1 MLSLA
6 SFSGLTRSAVRLLWI
21 AGAIVLTV
29 YVTAAAGGPGDS
41 LSDGYARLFLTLFLA
56 PAALC
61 LLRAVL
67 VREQRLAWAAC
78 GIGIAC
84 WGGGAV
90 YYYVALRGVA
100 SPPFPSVA
108 DALLLSYYG
117 ASFVGLCAL
126 LKSGH
131 AKFRASVWI
140 DAAVG
145 GLAIAAIAAAVLVKP
160 IVAST
165 GGGAAAATTL
175 AYPLCDVV
183 IIVLLLGV
191 FANSNRRPGRIW
203 SMLGTAWAVQAAV
216 DIAYRYEAASGT
228 YEPGTLLAVSWP
240 ALMLLIAIAAWQKPT
255 VTARVW
261 TPGWG
266 ALGVTITF
274 AVVGLS
280 LTTYAHW
287 HEIDDVALILATL
300 ALVAAFVRTVTTFS
314 DMRTLSNGRELL
326 LQNKMLLDSA
336 GEGIFGIDATGTVTF
351 ANPAAAR
358 MTQYTPDKL
367 AGRSLHRLVLHTKV
381 DGTPYPPEE
390 CPMLASLVDGAI
402 HRCYHDV
409 CWRQDGTAFP
419 VEYTSTP
426 IVDGTRIKG
435 AVVVLRDATD
445 RREVERV
452 KDEFTSVVSHELR
465 TPLTSIRGS
474 LGLLESGVLGPLPEK
489 GRRMIQIAVEN
500 TDRLVRLINDIL
512 DVERIDSGEMHLR
525 VTRCDAGHLIARATE
540 AVMPVAADAGVTL
553 AVDAAPG
560 TFPADAD
567 RLIQTLTNLISNAV
581 KFSPRGGSVRVTSE
595 RRDSEMVFRVTD
607 RGRGIPIDRLETI
620 FERFQQVDAS
630 DSREKGG
637 TGLGLAIC
645 RSIVELH
652 GGRIWAQ
659 SNPGQG
665 STFSFVVPAPLHAS
679 EAYAPRAEDG
689 PGPSVLVCDDDPGIL
704 EVTSTALEEHGYRV
718 TPVRCG
724 QVAVERAIADG
735 PDVIVL
741 DLLIPGMHG
750 WEVVDALAEHPQTVH
765 IPIVI
770 LSVLPRSESE
780 MSRGAVVDWIEKPA
794 AEGMLVTALER
805 ALGSRD
811 DIFRV
816 LFVEGEPILAGV
828 LSAIFERHGVESY
841 AAADGREAIER
852 CQAVLPDLLVLDVG
866 LPDIDGIGV
875 VDWLRLHE
883 RLSAVPMVVYTARD
897 LEDAD
902 RERLILGS
910 ITHFLTKRQGTSEEF
925 ERRVASLTQDRPRE
939 LHHEPEAH
947 SAGR

>member
-6 SFSGLTRSAVRLLWI
+6 SFSVLTRSAVRLLWI
-21 AGAIVLTV
+21 AGAIALTV
-29 YVTAAAGGPGDS
+29 YVIAAAGGPGDP
-41 LSDGYARLFLTLFLA
+41 LGDAYTRLFPALFLA

-61 LLRAVL
+61 LLRALL
-67 VREQRLAWAAC
+67 VRDQRLAWAAC
-78 GIGIAC
+78 GIGIVC

-90 YYYVALRGVA
+90 YYCAALRGVA
-100 SPPFPSVA
+100 SPPLPSIA

-126 LKSGH
+126 LRASH
-131 AKFRASVWI
+131 ATFRASVWI

-145 GLAIAAIAAAVLVKP
+145 GLAIAAIAAALLVKP

-165 GGGAAAATTL
+165 GGGAAAVATSL

-203 SMLGTAWAVQAAV
+203 SMLGAAWAVQAAV
-216 DIAYRYEAASGT
+216 DIAYRYQAASGT

-255 VTARVW
+255 LAARVG

-266 ALGVTITF
+266 ALGTTITF

-280 LTTYAHW
+280 LTAYDHW
-287 HEIDDVALILATL
+287 HQIDDVALILATL
-300 ALVAAFVRTVTTFS
+300 TLVAAFVRTATTFS
-314 DMRTLSNGRELL
+314 DMRTAASGRELL
-326 LQNKMLLDSA
+326 LQNEMLLDAA
-336 GEGIFGIDATGTVTF
+336 GEGIFGIDAEGTVTF

-358 MTQYTPDKL
+358 MTQYSPDEL
-367 AGRSLHRLVLHTKV
+367 AGRLLHGLVLHTKV
-381 DGTPYPPEE
+381 DGSPYPAGE

-409 CWRQDGTAFP
+409 CWRKDGTAFP

-426 IVDGTRIKG
+426 IVDGSRIKG

-445 RREVERV
+445 RREIERV
-452 KDEFTSVVSHELR
+452 KDEFTAVVSHELR

-474 LGLLESGVLGPLPEK
+474 LGLLESGALGPLPEK

-512 DVERIDSGEMHLR
+512 DVERIDAGEMHLR
-525 VTRCDAGHLIARATE
+525 VTCCDARDLIARATD
-540 AVMPVAADAGVTL
+540 AVMPVAREAGVTL
-553 AVDAAPG
+553 VVDAAPE

-567 RLIQTLTNLISNAV
+567 RLIQTLTNLIGNAV
-581 KFSPRGGSVRVTSE
+581 KFSPRGAIVRITSE
-595 RRDSEMVFRVTD
+595 RRDSEMVFRVSD

-630 DSREKGG
+630 DAREKGG

-645 RSIVELH
+645 RSIVEHH

-665 STFSFVVPAPLHAS
+665 STFSFVVPAPLGAS
-679 EAYAPRAEDG
+679 EPPAPRAEDG
-689 PGPSVLVCDDDPGIL
+689 PGPSVLVCDDD
-704 EVTSTALEEHGYRV
+704 V
-718 TPVRCG
+718 
-724 QVAVERAIADG
+724 
-735 PDVIVL
+735 
-741 DLLIPGMHG
+741 
-750 WEVVDALAEHPQTVH
+750 
-765 IPIVI
+765 
-770 LSVLPRSESE
+770 
-780 MSRGAVVDWIEKPA
+780 
-794 AEGMLVTALER
+794 
-805 ALGSRD
+805 
-811 DIFRV
+811 FRV
-816 LFVEGEPILAGV
+816 LFVEASPVLAG
-828 LSAIFERHGVESY
+828 LLGATCEHHGVESC
-841 AAADGREAIER
+841 AAIDGPEAIER
-852 CQAVLPDLLVLDVG
+852 CEAVPPDLLVVDAG
-866 LPDIDGIGV
+866 LPDVDGIGV
-875 VDWLRLHE
+875 ADWLGLHE
-883 RLSAVPMVVYTARD
+883 RLSAVPVVVYTARD

-902 RERLILGS
+902 RECLLLGS
-910 ITHFLTKRQGTSEEF
+910 ITHFLTTRHSTSEDF
-925 ERRVASLTQDRPRE
+925 ERRVMNLAHAPTPE
-939 LHHEPEAH
+939 LHHESEAH

>member
-6 SFSGLTRSAVRLLWI
+6 SFSVLTRSAVRLLWI
-21 AGAIVLTV
+21 AGAIALTV
-29 YVTAAAGGPGDS
+29 YVIAAAGGPGDP
-41 LSDGYARLFLTLFLA
+41 LGDAYTRLFLTLFLA

-67 VREQRLAWAAC
+67 VRDQRLAWAAC
-78 GIGIAC
+78 GIGMAC

-90 YYYVALRGVA
+90 YYYAALRGVA
-100 SPPFPSVA
+100 SPPLPSFA

-126 LKSGH
+126 LRAGH
-131 AKFRASVWI
+131 ATFRASVWI

-145 GLAIAAIAAAVLVKP
+145 GLAIAAIAAALLVKP

-165 GGGAAAATTL
+165 GGGAAAVATTL

-203 SMLGTAWAVQAAV
+203 SMLGAAWVVQAAV
-216 DIAYRYEAASGT
+216 DIAYRYQAASGT
-228 YEPGTLLAVSWP
+228 YEPGPLLAVSWP

-255 VTARVW
+255 LTARVG

-266 ALGVTITF
+266 ALGTTITF

-280 LTTYAHW
+280 LTAYDHW
-287 HEIDDVALILATL
+287 HQIDDVALILATL
-300 ALVAAFVRTVTTFS
+300 TLVAAFVRTATTFS
-314 DMRTLSNGRELL
+314 DMRTVASGRELL
-326 LQNKMLLDSA
+326 LQNEMLLDAA
-336 GEGIFGIDATGTVTF
+336 GEGIFGIDADGIVTF

-358 MTQYTPDKL
+358 MTQYSPDEL
-367 AGRSLHRLVLHTKV
+367 AGRLLHRLVLHTKV
-381 DGTPYPPEE
+381 DGSPYPAAE

-426 IVDGTRIKG
+426 IVDGNRIKG

-445 RREVERV
+445 RREIERV
-452 KDEFTSVVSHELR
+452 KDEFTAVVSHELR

-474 LGLLESGVLGPLPEK
+474 LGLLESGALGPLPEQ

-525 VTRCDAGHLIARATE
+525 VTRCDAGHLIARATD
-540 AVMPVAADAGVTL
+540 AVMPVAREAGVTL
-553 AVDAAPG
+553 AIDAAPE

-567 RLIQTLTNLISNAV
+567 RLIQTLTNLIGNAV
-581 KFSPRGGSVRVTSE
+581 KFSPRGGTVRITSE

-659 SNPGQG
+659 SNPGPGQHLL
-665 STFSFVVPAPLHAS
+665 VR
-679 EAYAPRAEDG
+679 RARAAG
-689 PGPSVLVCDDDPGIL
+689 RIRAVCAARRG
-704 EVTSTALEEHGYRV
+704 
-718 TPVRCG
+718 
-724 QVAVERAIADG
+724 RA
-735 PDVIVL
+735 
-741 DLLIPGMHG
+741 
-750 WEVVDALAEHPQTVH
+750 
-765 IPIVI
+765 
-770 LSVLPRSESE
+770 
-780 MSRGAVVDWIEKPA
+780 GAV
-794 AEGMLVTALER
+794 
-805 ALGSRD
+805 
-811 DIFRV
+811 
-816 LFVEGEPILAGV
+816 
-828 LSAIFERHGVESY
+828 
-841 AAADGREAIER
+841 
-852 CQAVLPDLLVLDVG
+852 
-866 LPDIDGIGV
+866 
-875 VDWLRLHE
+875 
-883 RLSAVPMVVYTARD
+883 
-897 LEDAD
+897 
-902 RERLILGS
+902 
-910 ITHFLTKRQGTSEEF
+910 
-925 ERRVASLTQDRPRE
+925 RPRVRKRCR
-939 LHHEPEAH
+939 LA
-947 SAGR
+947 

>member
-1 MLSLA
+1 MLSLS
-6 SFSGLTRSAVRLLWI
+6 SFSVLTRSAVRLLWA
-21 AGAIVLTV
+21 AGAIALTV
-29 YVTAAAGGPGDS
+29 YVIAAAGGPGDP

-67 VREQRLAWAAC
+67 VRDQRLAWAAC

-90 YYYVALRGVA
+90 YYYAALRGVA
-100 SPPFPSVA
+100 SPPLPSFA

-126 LKSGH
+126 LRAGH
-131 AKFRASVWI
+131 ATFRASVWI

-145 GLAIAAIAAAVLVKP
+145 GLAIAAIAAALLVKP

-165 GGGAAAATTL
+165 GGGAAAVATTL
-175 AYPLCDVV
+175 AYPVCDIV

-191 FANSNRRPGRIW
+191 FASSNRRPGRIW
-203 SMLGTAWAVQAAV
+203 SMLGAAWVVQAAV
-216 DIAYRYEAASGT
+216 DIAYRYQAASGT

-255 VTARVW
+255 LTARVG

-266 ALGVTITF
+266 ALGTTIAF

-280 LTTYAHW
+280 LTAYDHW
-287 HEIDDVALILATL
+287 HQIDDVALILATL
-300 ALVAAFVRTVTTFS
+300 TLVAAFVRTATTFS
-314 DMRTLSNGRELL
+314 DMRTLANGRELL
-326 LQNKMLLDSA
+326 LRNEMLLDSA
-336 GEGIFGIDATGTVTF
+336 GEGIFGIDAEGTVTF

-358 MTQYTPDKL
+358 MTQYSPDEL
-367 AGRSLHRLVLHTKV
+367 AGRSLHGLVLHTKL
-381 DGTPYPPEE
+381 DGSPYPAAE

-409 CWRQDGTAFP
+409 CWRRDGTAFP

-426 IVDGTRIKG
+426 IVDGSAVKG

-452 KDEFTSVVSHELR
+452 KDEFTAVVSHELR

-474 LGLLESGVLGPLPEK
+474 LGLLESGALGPLPEK

-512 DVERIDSGEMHLR
+512 DVERIDSGEMRLR
-525 VTRCDAGHLIARATE
+525 VTRCDAGHLIARATD
-540 AVMPVAADAGVTL
+540 AVMPVAREAGVTL
-553 AVDAAPG
+553 TIDAAPEM
-560 TFPADAD
+560 FPADAD
-567 RLIQTLTNLISNAV
+567 RLIQTLTNLIGNAV
-581 KFSPRGGSVRVTSE
+581 KFSPRGGIVRITSE

-620 FERFQQVDAS
+620 FERFQQVDTS

-665 STFSFVVPAPLHAS
+665 STFSFVVPAPLGES
-679 EAYAPRAEDG
+679 EPHAPRAEG
-689 PGPSVLVCDDDPGIL
+689 GSG
-704 EVTSTALEEHGYRV
+704 
-718 TPVRCG
+718 
-724 QVAVERAIADG
+724 
-735 PDVIVL
+735 
-741 DLLIPGMHG
+741 
-750 WEVVDALAEHPQTVH
+750 VH
-765 IPIVI
+765 R
-770 LSVLPRSESE
+770 PRSRGRRSRAPDPRIDHPLRDQAPEHV
-780 MSRGAVVDWIEKPA
+780 RGA
-794 AEGMLVTALER
+794 R
-805 ALGSRD
+805 
-811 DIFRV
+811 
-816 LFVEGEPILAGV
+816 
-828 LSAIFERHGVESY
+828 
-841 AAADGREAIER
+841 
-852 CQAVLPDLLVLDVG
+852 
-866 LPDIDGIGV
+866 
-875 VDWLRLHE
+875 
-883 RLSAVPMVVYTARD
+883 TAR
-897 LEDAD
+897 
-902 RERLILGS
+902 
-910 ITHFLTKRQGTSEEF
+910 
-925 ERRVASLTQDRPRE
+925 
-939 LHHEPEAH
+939 HEPPPDPN
-947 SAGR
+947 AGAAP